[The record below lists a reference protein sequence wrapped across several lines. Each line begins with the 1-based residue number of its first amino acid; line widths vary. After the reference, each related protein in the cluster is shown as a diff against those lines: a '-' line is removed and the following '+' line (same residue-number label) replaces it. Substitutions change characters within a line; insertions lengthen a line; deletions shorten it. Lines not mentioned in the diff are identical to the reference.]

1 MLNTFDSQLKSILQ
15 PLSYSGDTNNG
26 DPVLAAV
33 QANDEN
39 TLRILIRAG
48 YSINTIDPLNGR
60 SLLHTATYLGHT
72 EIVRRLLKEEVNT
85 SLYDRDGKT
94 SLHVAAAYGYSQILT
109 LLLNY
114 ETHVEHLDYDNNT
127 PLHMSCKFGHNECCR
142 LLIYAGAN
150 LNPINRDGDTPLHSA
165 IRYKH
170 AGCTAILIHADASLN
185 IRNGRYE
192 LPIELARR
200 LGHHKIYTIILHC
213 LSLSSQSNSSE
224 QISIPNSS
232 ITLSEF
238 EQQWRQFHLLIQ
250 TRMLANQHQ
259 LEEQIDSI
267 RDVLDKNQL
276 KQSVIHRKLQTLTN
290 LCMQQN
296 QQAYQI
302 INVRQILLL
311 FYIFNTIAYAS
322 DQKKPRARD
331 LGIPFNGIPG
341 KYNSIIDV
349 QGVEVGFS
357 TIIKGDSIRTGVT
370 AIFPRGASKVLQN
383 QPCFANW
390 FSLNGNGE
398 MTGIHWITE
407 SGFLTTPILITNTN
421 SIGICHDSLFKWYLT
436 RNVSTPMVNINN
448 VSLPVVAETYDGLLN
463 DINGF
468 HVKQEHVFEALDNGK
483 GSDSIIPEGNV
494 GGGTGMISFG
504 FKAGTGTSS
513 RFIENLNYTVGVL
526 VQSNF
531 GRKYQ
536 LIIAGVPV
544 GEEILK
550 IEKNNTMVP
559 DKDMGS
565 IIVIIATDAPL
576 LPHQLKRL
584 THRASLGI
592 GKLGGIGGDSSG
604 DIFLAFSTV
613 DILDKT
619 STTKTVEFLLSD
631 EINPLFEATI
641 QCVEE
646 AIVNA
651 MVAAETMIGHNGFK
665 VDAISHDT
673 LIKIL

>member
-200 LGHHKIYTIILHC
+200 LGHHKIYTIMLHC

-296 QQAYQI
+296 QQAYQ
-302 INVRQILLL
+302 
-311 FYIFNTIAYAS
+311 Y
-322 DQKKPRARD
+322 
-331 LGIPFNGIPG
+331 
-341 KYNSIIDV
+341 
-349 QGVEVGFS
+349 
-357 TIIKGDSIRTGVT
+357 
-370 AIFPRGASKVLQN
+370 
-383 QPCFANW
+383 
-390 FSLNGNGE
+390 
-398 MTGIHWITE
+398 
-407 SGFLTTPILITNTN
+407 
-421 SIGICHDSLFKWYLT
+421 
-436 RNVSTPMVNINN
+436 
-448 VSLPVVAETYDGLLN
+448 
-463 DINGF
+463 
-468 HVKQEHVFEALDNGK
+468 
-483 GSDSIIPEGNV
+483 
-494 GGGTGMISFG
+494 
-504 FKAGTGTSS
+504 
-513 RFIENLNYTVGVL
+513 
-526 VQSNF
+526 
-531 GRKYQ
+531 
-536 LIIAGVPV
+536 
-544 GEEILK
+544 
-550 IEKNNTMVP
+550 
-559 DKDMGS
+559 
-565 IIVIIATDAPL
+565 
-576 LPHQLKRL
+576 
-584 THRASLGI
+584 
-592 GKLGGIGGDSSG
+592 
-604 DIFLAFSTV
+604 
-613 DILDKT
+613 
-619 STTKTVEFLLSD
+619 
-631 EINPLFEATI
+631 
-641 QCVEE
+641 
-646 AIVNA
+646 
-651 MVAAETMIGHNGFK
+651 
-665 VDAISHDT
+665 DT
-673 LIKIL
+673 LF